1 MASIFNE
8 FFDAILN
15 GKSMTCETSIKRD
28 SIAEVQAHLNTFP
41 SVRHIGRWVAC
52 ECEACIDEHGTEYIH
67 LEFFKHSEFEEG
79 TKYLQI
85 IHVFD

>member
-8 FFDAILN
+8 FFDAILG
-15 GKSMTCETSIKRD
+15 GKSMTCETSIRRD
-28 SIAEVQAHLNTFP
+28 SIAEVQAHLSTFP
-41 SVRHIGRWVAC
+41 SVWHIGVWVAY
-52 ECEACIDEHGTEYIH
+52 ECEVCAIEHGTEYIH

-79 TKYLQI
+79 TKYLQM